1 MLVFDSITS
10 FTSPDGPESTDQGPH
25 LPRATEPAE
34 AKQRF
39 TSSLKLELH
48 RLTGSLYSSSNL
60 VHQASCFF
68 SGDFPCLRRS
78 FFMPAL
84 FEGEYGKL
92 SAPC

>member
-1 MLVFDSITS
+1 MLVFDGITS
-10 FTSPDGPESTDQGPH
+10 FTSPGGPESTDQGPD

-39 TSSLKLELH
+39 TSSLKQELH
-48 RLTGSLYSSSNL
+48 CLTGSLYSSSNL

-78 FFMPAL
+78 VILRA
-84 FEGEYGKL
+84 GTV
-92 SAPC
+92 